1 MAFLKLC
8 GEIQLQG
15 KTHIGLL
22 ITAVRASLGLFSAP
36 SYWAVHLQLSQ
47 TCFCSGGFGVLYMR
61 ACFKNIIWLK
71 LTFFYYLLFL
81 LFLFFYNSKP
91 ENVGKCKANT
101 CVCVCVC
108 MCVRVHVCA
117 CACVCVVSMWWEGH
131 VYHFFPNSRFLA
143 SSLPGKHHGLELP
156 SRIGTLHNHI
166 FKLQVTEVN
175 V

>member
-61 ACFKNIIWLK
+61 ACFKNIFWLK
-71 LTFFYYLLFL
+71 LTFFPCRYSYSYTIL
-81 LFLFFYNSKP
+81 NQKMWG
-91 ENVGKCKANT
+91 NVKII
-101 CVCVCVC
+101 CVYVYACACVCVC
-108 MCVRVHVCA
+108 MCMCVHVRVWCL
-117 CACVCVVSMWWEGH
+117 CGGRGMCII
-131 VYHFFPNSRFLA
+131 
-143 SSLPGKHHGLELP
+143 SSPTRGSWLRPHQANTHGLELP

-166 FKLQVTEVN
+166 SKLQVTEVN